1 MAQFLVRNPR
11 NPSKAVSFGVTYTQL
26 IDINSKDGELV
37 WVVEI
42 ATDETNISG
51 TAIPHEFIHVANLDT
66 LDDGVEKAIAKIS
79 SQINWEPLQED
90 ARGPIIESVYPSAY
104 FVDIYDNVKIN
115 LVDFQPSAGIDFS
128 SIKMIINDIDV
139 SADLIITGDE
149 YDCQVEWRPA
159 IRVFDT
165 Y

>member
-11 NPSKAVSFGVTYTQL
+11 NPSKAVSFGVTYRQL
-26 IDINSKDGELV
+26 LDVNSKDGELV

-42 ATDETNISG
+42 ATAETTSSG
-51 TAIPHEFIHVANLDT
+51 LAIPPSFINVTSFDKI
-66 LDDGVEKAIAKIS
+66 DDEVEKAVAKIS
-79 SQINWEPLQED
+79 SQINWEPLLED
-90 ARGPIIESVYPSAY
+90 TREPIVEDVYPSTYIAS
-104 FVDIYDNVKIN
+104 IYDSVKLKLID
-115 LVDFQPSAGIDFS
+115 LQPSAGIDFS
-128 SIKMIINDIDV
+128 SVKMIINDIDV